1 VRSRCPLVGRER
13 EGVRVKV
20 WKWKN
25 GRGVAEEGGRRR
37 EE

>member
-1 VRSRCPLVGRER
+1 LVGWER

-20 WKWKN
+20 WKWKR
-25 GRGVAEEGGRRR
+25 GRGVAEEGGGRRR